1 VSNDDV
7 TTKKLPVAVV
17 LLGLVSFFT
26 DVSSEMIVPLL
37 PAFITGVLGGSAT
50 FVGVV
55 EGTAD
60 AVSSLVKMWSGRA
73 SDRAHTRKP
82 LVLVGY
88 GISMLM
94 RPLVA
99 LASMPAH
106 VVLVRSLDRVGKGI
120 RSAPRDAL
128 IADNAG
134 KELAGRAFGLHRSFD
149 HAGALVGSL
158 VATGL
163 LALGLSVRNVFWCT
177 YVPGAIAWLVL
188 LAVREPKTG
197 PRVRDDVK
205 PKEKPEPLP
214 RPLWRLL
221 VIIGLFTLGCGTE
234 SFLLVRA
241 RELGVVDALL
251 PIVWV
256 VLHIA
261 KSTFAAWAGRWADR
275 WPRMW
280 VAGAAWLCVAVGLL
294 ALGFVTTPW
303 LVWPLVLV
311 VGVGHGAREPAE
323 KVMVHD
329 LSTATARGGAFGAY
343 NLVIG
348 LGALPAGFLIG
359 ALWESEGSMI
369 ALSVQASAALL
380 AVAALLLNAQNRL
393 PRDDVKA
400 A

>member
-1 VSNDDV
+1 MSTDDV
-7 TTKKLPVAVV
+7 NAKKLPVAVV

-37 PAFITGVLGGSAT
+37 PAFITGALGGSAT
-50 FVGVV
+50 FVGIV
-55 EGTAD
+55 EGAAD
-60 AVSSLVKMWSGRA
+60 AVASLVKVWSGRA
-73 SDRAHTRKP
+73 SDRAHARKP

-88 GISMLM
+88 GISMCM

-99 LASMPAH
+99 LASLPAH

-163 LALGLSVRNVFWCT
+163 IALGLSVRHVFWCA
-177 YVPGAIAWLVL
+177 YVPGVIAWLVL

-205 PKEKPEPLP
+205 PREKPAPLP

-256 VLHIA
+256 VLHLA
-261 KSTFAAWAGRWADR
+261 KSTCAAWAGRLADR
-275 WPRMW
+275 MSRR
-280 VAGAAWLCVAVGLL
+280 VVVGVAWLCVAVGLL
-294 ALGFVTTPW
+294 ALGWVTTSW
-303 LVWPLVLV
+303 LVWPLVVV

-323 KVMVHD
+323 KAMVRD
-329 LSTATARGGAFGAY
+329 LSIDSARGGAFGAY

-359 ALWESEGSMI
+359 ALWENQGSWV
-369 ALSVQASAALL
+369 ALSAQASVALVALAALM
-380 AVAALLLNAQNRL
+380 LNAQG
-393 PRDDVKA
+393 RDDVNLV
-400 A
+400 